1 MPRHTYILS
10 HLTAAIRKGDFP
22 IKKRL
27 LLWCGKGPG
36 HCPSTRLW
44 NDDHCVCAI
53 QEEDV
58 STRTTMGPM
67 KINQDKR
74 EGWVLL
80 NDDHTRGEEH
90 KVYSSSGSHLLQPFS
105 QDVEWLRR
113 WRVFISNGV
122 GRAFQQDHWLS
133 PVFCQL
139 PLLIRKHQVTFCK
152 SP

>member
-58 STRTTMGPM
+58 STSTTMGPM

-74 EGWVLL
+74 EG
-80 NDDHTRGEEH
+80 RGETLT
-90 KVYSSSGSHLLQPFS
+90 LLQ
-105 QDVEWLRR
+105 EEL
-113 WRVFISNGV
+113 SN
-122 GRAFQQDHWLS
+122 LS
-133 PVFCQL
+133 
-139 PLLIRKHQVTFCK
+139 
-152 SP
+152 SAE